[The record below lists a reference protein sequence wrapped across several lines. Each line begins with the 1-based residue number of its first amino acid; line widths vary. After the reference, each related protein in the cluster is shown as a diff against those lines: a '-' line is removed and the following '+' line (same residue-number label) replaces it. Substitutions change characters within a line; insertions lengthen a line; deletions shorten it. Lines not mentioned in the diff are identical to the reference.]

1 MQSVLTNVDFSV
13 AAGEA
18 VSIAGTSGVGKTT
31 LLHLLGGLDI
41 PDSGSVAVGG
51 RDWSELGKTAAAD
64 WRNKHLGFVFQFH
77 LLLPE
82 FSALENTAMPLLI
95 RKTPRPEA
103 LRRAA
108 AMLERL
114 GLAAHA
120 DKPPAKLSGGERQR
134 TAIARALV
142 GEPDCVLADEPT
154 GNLDEK
160 NAKVV
165 FDMLIENC
173 RKQGAA
179 LILVSHDTRLA
190 ALTDRKIILHDGM
203 LQEEVK

>member
-1 MQSVLTNVDFSV
+1 
-13 AAGEA
+13 
-18 VSIAGTSGVGKTT
+18 
-31 LLHLLGGLDI
+31 
-41 PDSGSVAVGG
+41 
-51 RDWSELGKTAAAD
+51 
-64 WRNKHLGFVFQFH
+64 
-77 LLLPE
+77 
-82 FSALENTAMPLLI
+82 
-95 RKTPRPEA
+95 
-103 LRRAA
+103 
-108 AMLERL
+108 MLERL

-179 LILVSHDTRLA
+179 LILVSHDTRFG
-190 ALTDRKIILHDGM
+190 ALTDRKNNTP
-203 LQEEVK
+203 

>member
-1 MQSVLTNVDFSV
+1 MVGTWQNGGRRLAQQASGFCFSV
-13 AAGEA
+13 SLIITGILRFGKHRHAA
-18 VSIAGTSGVGKTT
+18 
-31 LLHLLGGLDI
+31 
-41 PDSGSVAVGG
+41 
-51 RDWSELGKTAAAD
+51 
-64 WRNKHLGFVFQFH
+64 
-77 LLLPE
+77 
-82 FSALENTAMPLLI
+82 LI